1 MAAEALSLSVLAP
14 TSSLCTFMDLPSSF
28 IEAALSWRTLLDI
41 ALISAALFFLQRTL
55 MRLGTWKIMA
65 GIFLALVVF
74 IAANL
79 LNLSGIEWIY
89 NNVSHVAL
97 IGLIVIFQ
105 PELRKVLERAVWAPP
120 RGAQASDERI
130 PKLIA
135 DCLMVMAKD
144 SCGAL
149 IVYPGREPI
158 EEKTTGGFPLDAEPS
173 YPLILSIF
181 DPNSPGHDGAIII
194 QGDRITRFGVRLP
207 MSGSSRLADTFG
219 TRHHAAM
226 GLAEQTDA
234 LALVVS
240 EERGRV
246 SAFLEGQML
255 PMENADE
262 ISGLIIS
269 HLQDVGLMRK
279 KKKAWTLSKA
289 SLLHAMLSILVA
301 AVFSLSVLDTTR
313 NIVERSVAVAV
324 DYTAAAADGS
334 VLVGDK
340 ATEVKLHLSG
350 PFTAMESL
358 SQSPPH
364 VVIDLGLM
372 DQGKHSVVITTE
384 NLSLPKN
391 VTLLDVSPAQLD
403 LTLAP
408 MEEKTLAVT
417 PQLVGKLPAGL
428 KLKKVTLMPEE
439 VLVTMPKTKNNRD
452 SSKILTTPIYLDA
465 ISTDSRIFCGIIA
478 RPSIQPVAKSWPDVE
493 VQIEVEAKV
502 QAGAGK
508 S

>member
-1 MAAEALSLSVLAP
+1 MELS
-14 TSSLCTFMDLPSSF
+14 SSF
-28 IEAALSWRTLLDI
+28 LEAAFSWRTLLDI
-41 ALISAALFFLQRTL
+41 ALISTGLFFLQRTL

-74 IAANL
+74 IGANL
-79 LNLSGIEWIY
+79 LNLRGIEWIY

-120 RGAQASDERI
+120 RGAQTNDEHF

-135 DCLMVMAKD
+135 DCLMAMAKD
-144 SCGAL
+144 CCGAL
-149 IVYPGREPI
+149 IVYPGREPLGD
-158 EEKTTGGFPLDAEPS
+158 KTTGGFPLNAEPS

-181 DPNSPGHDGAIII
+181 DSSSPGHDGAIII
-194 QGDRITRFGVRLP
+194 QGERIARFGVRLP
-207 MSGSSRLADTFG
+207 MSSSSRLANTYG

-226 GLAEQTDA
+226 GLAEQSDA

-246 SAFLEGQML
+246 SAFRDGQML
-255 PMENADE
+255 PAESADE
-262 ISGLIIS
+262 ISALIVS
-269 HLQDVGLMRK
+269 HLQSAGLMRK
-279 KKKAWTLSKA
+279 KRKAWTLSKA
-289 SLLHAMLSILVA
+289 SLLHAILSLVIA
-301 AVFSLSVLDTTR
+301 AAFCLSVLDTTR
-313 NIVERSVAVAV
+313 NIVERSVEAAV
-324 DYTAAAADGS
+324 DYTASAADGS
-334 VLVGDK
+334 VLVGEK

-350 PFTAMESL
+350 PLTAMESL
-358 SQSPPH
+358 SQNPPH

-372 DQGKHSVVITTE
+372 DQGKHSVVITSE

-391 VTLLDVSPAQLD
+391 VTLLDVSPAQLN

-408 MEEKTLAVT
+408 MEEKSMAIT

-428 KLKKVTLMPEE
+428 KLKKVSLRPEE
-439 VLVTMPKTKNNRD
+439 VLVTLPKTKNDRD
-452 SSKILTTPIYLDA
+452 SFKILTTPIYLDA

-493 VQIEVEAKV
+493 VLVEVEAKA
-502 QAGAGK
+502 QPQGGK
-508 S
+508 G

>member
-1 MAAEALSLSVLAP
+1 MELS
-14 TSSLCTFMDLPSSF
+14 SSF
-28 IEAALSWRTLLDI
+28 LEAAFSWRTLLDI
-41 ALISAALFFLQRTL
+41 ALISTALFFLQRTL

-79 LNLSGIEWIY
+79 LNLRGIEWIY

-97 IGLIVIFQ
+97 IGLIIIFQ

-120 RGAQASDERI
+120 RAAQASDEHF

-135 DCLMVMAKD
+135 DCLVAMAKD
-144 SCGAL
+144 CCGAL

-158 EEKTTGGFPLDAEPS
+158 GEKTTGGFPLNAEPS

-194 QGDRITRFGVRLP
+194 QGERIARFGVRLP
-207 MSGSSRLADTFG
+207 MSSSSRLANTFG

-246 SAFLEGQML
+246 SAFVDGQML
-255 PMENADE
+255 PVENTDE
-262 ISGLIIS
+262 ISALIVR
-269 HLQDVGLMRK
+269 HLQNAGLMRK
-279 KKKAWTLSKA
+279 KKKAWALSKA
-289 SLLHAMLSILVA
+289 SLFHAMLSLVVA
-301 AVFSLSVLDTTR
+301 AAFSLSVLDTTR
-313 NIVERSVAVAV
+313 NIVERSVVAAV

-340 ATEVKLHLSG
+340 ANEVKLHLSG
-350 PFTAMESL
+350 PLTAMENL

-372 DQGKHSVVITTE
+372 DQGKHSVVITSE
-384 NLSLPKN
+384 NLTLPKN
-391 VTLLDVSPAQLD
+391 VTLLDVSPAQLN

-408 MEEKTLAVT
+408 MEEKSMAIT

-428 KLKKVTLMPEE
+428 KLKKVSLKPEE
-439 VLVTMPKTKNNRD
+439 VLVTMPKTKNDRD
-452 SSKILTTPIYLDA
+452 SFKILTTPIYLDA

-478 RPSIQPVAKSWPDVE
+478 RPSIQPVAKNWPDVE
-493 VQIEVEAKV
+493 VLVEVEAKA
-502 QAGAGK
+502 QTEGGK

>member
-1 MAAEALSLSVLAP
+1 MELS
-14 TSSLCTFMDLPSSF
+14 SSF
-28 IEAALSWRTLLDI
+28 LEAAFSWRTLLDI
-41 ALISAALFFLQRTL
+41 ALISTGLFFLQRTL

-74 IAANL
+74 IGANL
-79 LNLSGIEWIY
+79 LNLRGIEWIY
-89 NNVSHVAL
+89 DNVSHVAL

-120 RGAQASDERI
+120 RGAQTNDEHF

-135 DCLMVMAKD
+135 DCLMAMAKD
-144 SCGAL
+144 CCGAL
-149 IVYPGREPI
+149 IVYPGREPLGD
-158 EEKTTGGFPLDAEPS
+158 KTTGGFPLNAEPS

-181 DPNSPGHDGAIII
+181 DSSSPGHDGAIII
-194 QGDRITRFGVRLP
+194 QGERIARFGVRLP
-207 MSGSSRLADTFG
+207 MSSSSRLANTYG

-226 GLAEQTDA
+226 GLAEQSDA

-246 SAFLEGQML
+246 SAFRDGQML
-255 PMENADE
+255 PAESADE
-262 ISGLIIS
+262 ISALIVS
-269 HLQDVGLMRK
+269 HLQSAGLMRK
-279 KKKAWTLSKA
+279 KRKAWTLSKA
-289 SLLHAMLSILVA
+289 SLLHAILSLVIA
-301 AVFSLSVLDTTR
+301 AAFCLSVLDTTR
-313 NIVERSVAVAV
+313 NIVERSVEAAV
-324 DYTAAAADGS
+324 DYTASAADGS
-334 VLVGDK
+334 VLVGEK

-350 PFTAMESL
+350 PLTAMESL
-358 SQSPPH
+358 SQNPPH

-372 DQGKHSVVITTE
+372 DQGKHSVVITSE

-391 VTLLDVSPAQLD
+391 VTLLDVSPAQLN

-408 MEEKTLAVT
+408 MEEKSMAIT

-428 KLKKVTLMPEE
+428 KLKKVSLRPEE
-439 VLVTMPKTKNNRD
+439 VLVTLPKTKNDRD
-452 SSKILTTPIYLDA
+452 SFKILTTPIYLDA

-493 VQIEVEAKV
+493 VLVEVEAKA
-502 QAGAGK
+502 QPQGGK
-508 S
+508 G